1 MEEDHRGDDMKLK
14 RILSGVIGLPI
25 VALILIYGNIY
36 VIDVVFSIVAF
47 IAMYEYFNAFKKD
60 FKPVK
65 WIGYLSC
72 LLIAFLHVIPKE
84 YLLYTLGLSLSS
96 IIVLL
101 FIQVVATNMKTT
113 IKDMMVTFF
122 GICYI
127 TFFLIFIPLL
137 HGMENGKYLIWFILI
152 AAWGTDTCAY
162 FVGSK
167 FGKHK
172 FSKISPKKS
181 IEGCIGGT
189 IGSVIIALIYTFAI
203 NKLACLDISYIYIA
217 LIGALLSILS
227 QIGDLSASSIKRTVG
242 IKDFGNLIPGHGG
255 MLDRIDSII
264 FIAPF
269 AYFLLIIL

>member
-1 MEEDHRGDDMKLK
+1 MEDHRSDNMKLK

-25 VALILIYGNIY
+25 VALILIFGNIY
-36 VIDVVFSIVAF
+36 VIDVVFSIVAA
-47 IAMYEYFNAFKKD
+47 IAIHEYFNSFKEEC
-60 FKPVK
+60 KPVK
-65 WIGYLSC
+65 WLGYLSC
-72 LLIAFLHVIPKE
+72 ILIAFIHVIPSE
-84 YLLYTLGLSLSS
+84 YLLTTLALSVAVM
-96 IIVLL
+96 IATL
-101 FIQVVATNMKTT
+101 FIQIVVTNMKTT
-113 IKDMMVTFF
+113 IKDIMVTFF

-203 NKLACLDISYIYIA
+203 NKLAGLDISYIYIA
-217 LIGALLSILS
+217 LIGELLSILS

-269 AYFLLIIL
+269 AYFLISLI

>member
-1 MEEDHRGDDMKLK
+1 MKLK

-25 VALILIYGNIY
+25 VALILIFGNIY
-36 VIDVVFSIVAF
+36 VIDVFFAIVAI
-47 IAMYEYFNAFKKD
+47 IAIHEYFTSFKEKY
-60 FKPVK
+60 KPVK

-72 LLIAFLHVIPKE
+72 LLIAFLHIIPKE
-84 YLLYTLGLSLSS
+84 YLLYIILLSVP
-96 IIVLL
+96 IIIAIL
-101 FIQVVATNMKTT
+101 FIKVIISNMKTT
-113 IKDMMVTFF
+113 VIDIMITFF

-127 TFFLIFIPLL
+127 VFFLSCIPLL
-137 HGMENGKYLIWFILI
+137 HGMENGKYLIWFILM

-172 FSKISPKKS
+172 FTEISPKKS

-189 IGSVIIALIYTFAI
+189 MGAVIITLLYTFAL
-203 NKLACLDISYIYIA
+203 NKLAGLEISYIYIA
-217 LIGALLSILS
+217 LIGLALSALS
-227 QIGDLSASSIKRTVG
+227 QIGDLSASSIKRAVG

-269 AYFLLIIL
+269 AYFLLTLI

>member
-1 MEEDHRGDDMKLK
+1 MKLK

-36 VIDVVFSIVAF
+36 VIDVFFAIVAM
-47 IAMYEYFNAFKKD
+47 ITIYEYFESFKEKY
-60 FKPVK
+60 KPVK

-72 LLIAFLHVIPKE
+72 IPIVFLHIIPKE
-84 YLLYTLGLSLSS
+84 YLLYTISLLITA
-96 IIVLL
+96 IIAIL
-101 FIQVVATNMKTT
+101 FIQVVLSSMKTSA
-113 IKDMMVTFF
+113 IDIMITFF
-122 GICYI
+122 GIFYI
-127 TFFLIFIPLL
+127 VFFLSFIAIL

-172 FSKISPKKS
+172 FTKISPKKS

-189 IGSVIIALIYTFAI
+189 LGAILITLLYAFAI
-203 NKLACLDISYIYIA
+203 NKLANIQISYIYIA
-217 LIGALLSILS
+217 LIGFILSVLS
-227 QIGDLSASSIKRTVG
+227 QIGDLSASSIKRTMG

-269 AYFLLIIL
+269 AYFLLTII

>member
-1 MEEDHRGDDMKLK
+1 MKLK

-36 VIDVVFSIVAF
+36 VIDVGFSIVAF

-101 FIQVVATNMKTT
+101 FIQVVVTNMKTT

-127 TFFLIFIPLL
+127 TFFLSFIPLL
-137 HGMENGKYLIWFILI
+137 YGVENGKYLIWFILI

-172 FSKISPKKS
+172 FTEISPKKS

-203 NKLACLDISYIYIA
+203 NKFAGLDISYIYIA
-217 LIGALLSILS
+217 LIGVVLSILS
-227 QIGDLSASSIKRTVG
+227 QIGDLSASTIKRTEG

-269 AYFLLIIL
+269 AYFLLMVII

>member
-1 MEEDHRGDDMKLK
+1 MKLK

-25 VALILIYGNIY
+25 VALILIFGNIY
-36 VIDVVFSIVAF
+36 VIDVVFSIVAA
-47 IAMYEYFNAFKKD
+47 IAIHEYFNSFKEEC
-60 FKPVK
+60 KPVK
-65 WIGYLSC
+65 WLGYLSC
-72 LLIAFLHVIPKE
+72 ILIAFIHVIPSE
-84 YLLYTLGLSLSS
+84 YLLTILALSVAVM
-96 IIVLL
+96 IATL
-101 FIQVVATNMKTT
+101 FIQIVVTNMKTT
-113 IKDMMVTFF
+113 IKDIMVTFF

-203 NKLACLDISYIYIA
+203 NKLAGLDISYIYIA

-269 AYFLLIIL
+269 AYFLISLI

>member
-1 MEEDHRGDDMKLK
+1 MEDHRSDNMKLK

-25 VALILIYGNIY
+25 VALILIFGNIY
-36 VIDVVFSIVAF
+36 VIDVVFSIVAA
-47 IAMYEYFNAFKKD
+47 IAIHEYFNSFKEEC
-60 FKPVK
+60 KPVR
-65 WIGYLSC
+65 WLGYLSC
-72 LLIAFLHVIPKE
+72 ILIAFIHVIPSE
-84 YLLYTLGLSLSS
+84 YLLTTLALSVA
-96 IIVLL
+96 VLIATL
-101 FIQVVATNMKTT
+101 FIQIVVTNMKTT
-113 IKDMMVTFF
+113 VKDIMVTFF

-137 HGMENGKYLIWFILI
+137 HGMESGKYLIWLILI

-203 NKLACLDISYIYIA
+203 NKLAGLDISYIYIA

-269 AYFLLIIL
+269 AYFLISLI

>member
-1 MEEDHRGDDMKLK
+1 MKLK

-25 VALILIYGNIY
+25 VALILILGNIY
-36 VIDVVFSIVAF
+36 VIDVVFSIVAI
-47 IAMYEYFNAFKKD
+47 IAIHEYFNSFKENY
-60 FKPVK
+60 KPVK

-72 LLIAFLHVIPKE
+72 ILIAFIHVIPRE
-84 YLLYTLGLSLSS
+84 YLLTTLALSVAVM
-96 IIVLL
+96 IAAL
-101 FIQVVATNMKTT
+101 FIQVVVTNMKTT

-127 TFFLIFIPLL
+127 TFFLSFIALL
-137 HGMENGKYLIWFILI
+137 HGIENGKYLIWFILI

-172 FSKISPKKS
+172 FTEISPKKS
-181 IEGCIGGT
+181 IEGCIGGSL
-189 IGSVIIALIYTFAI
+189 GSVIIALIYTFAI
-203 NKLACLDISYIYIA
+203 NKFAGLDISYIYIA
-217 LIGALLSILS
+217 LIGVVLSALS
-227 QIGDLSASSIKRTVG
+227 QIGDLSASTIKRTEG